1 MASPTTCP
9 TNVYDI
15 TSYSYDYA
23 WEEGNVLLYREGRY
37 KDTYQSSKN
46 GGANTFRYLSI
57 TPDEDDSTLFH
68 IWACVGGSA
77 HNHSGYYITRI
88 EGMTNYYSFI
98 FAPYNKQISTAK
110 NNFVLANN
118 LMGIEIFQSSD
129 QLKHYFHPTYTT
141 SSSYDTR
148 KLADQFT
155 IEKWEFQL
163 SQKLIKDGYKYKY
176 DQESLIDSY
185 ASFYDYTKLSATSS
199 GFYKPTFDCMGASEF
214 TGLQPFEIIDFEAN
228 EAIAKLGMVGE
239 TLYINNPDVI
249 FGKQENAFDLIN
261 KEIFERQ
268 YDVFGYETLKKRVP
282 WGPYYTDTTSPYGTD
297 FAWALEG
304 SERIARDRLLRAVG
318 VTHKNTTASGAR
330 AFLICVP
337 VCKIQLIPQAMK
349 ASHKLYFYSHVSVNK
364 WSWST
369 NASSTTDYSNHYP
382 CVYLPTTD
390 NLTKTYSNLYAGNP
404 AGYSMRLSF
413 PHTLSL
419 NYQAPRHL
427 LESIYTAYYRGTK
440 MKKQILPKPC
450 ICHCDNVAFPL
461 SSQKTTEV
469 STATSYQYALTF
481 EVIKVSKALE
491 TEDNSTT
498 PTFIFTDEASLELPY
513 SDDTSNPQWEK
524 EFKIYT
530 NADTLAFSTSDDSGN
545 LQIPVEQY
553 TSNVLVYDST
563 RSTLDAETA
572 KTSIA
577 KVTSTESATT
587 MSANLSNIN
596 ETSGEG
602 YDFTKIEILEVL
614 SLTELEVDNKL
625 RLISDSTSK
634 APTPTIKTTFWDDLV
649 ADFLDN
655 ITDSDYEKY
664 YCLDEESLNTLQD
677 QLAGVSIDV
686 DDYIFSDLNDVSG
699 VLFTLK
705 PSVALGFTNQHQILS
720 KDDVVL
726 KVKFAKVYTLAST
739 QLSEEV
745 TPTFEDKDTWC
756 YDGVN
761 KKYRNVHLLGVKP
774 TMSKCVIA

>member
-15 TSYSYDYA
+15 TSYNYTWNKDDGALLMSQGASRDGGNGYALIRTRCKSYIILT
-23 WEEGNVLLYREGRY
+23 W
-37 KDTYQSSKN
+37 
-46 GGANTFRYLSI
+46 
-57 TPDEDDSTLFH
+57 DEDDDTLLH
-68 IWACVGGSA
+68 VWGGIGPNEDCGA
-77 HNHSGYYITRI
+77 PNGYYANMSVNSHYCDYPI
-88 EGMTNYYSFI
+88 I

-110 NNFVLANN
+110 NNFYIDNNVLCLHTFRVSTN
-118 LMGIEIFQSSD
+118 LFSYVNGSYMRNSSA
-129 QLKHYFHPTYTT
+129 
-141 SSSYDTR
+141 DTR
-148 KLADQFT
+148 KKAVYFGANEYSYSIDQR
-155 IEKWEFQL
+155 
-163 SQKLIKDGYKYKY
+163 LIKDGYKYKY

-228 EAIAKLGMVGE
+228 DWIEKMELVGK
-239 TLYINNPDVI
+239 TFYIYNSELTWGSQTRAMDYLNH
-249 FGKQENAFDLIN
+249 EYFDWMCDL
-261 KEIFERQ
+261 
-268 YDVFGYETLKKRVP
+268 FGYETLLKRAPFGQANLESSGMTLVQVDP
-282 WGPYYTDTTSPYGTD
+282 TSESAKY
-297 FAWALEG
+297 
-304 SERIARDRLLRAVG
+304 LLRAAYSGSVNTS
-318 VTHKNTTASGAR
+318 THYVPTPLLNY
-330 AFLICVP
+330 LIVHP
-337 VCKIQLIPQAMK
+337 VCKIQFIPQAMK
-349 ASHKLYFYSHVSVNK
+349 TSHKLYFFFNATKRS
-364 WSWST
+364 WSWS
-369 NASSTTDYSNHYP
+369 SNGTAGTFADP
-382 CVYLPTTD
+382 NQPTF
-390 NLTKTYSNLYAGNP
+390 TKGSNSAIGVNGRAY
-404 AGYSMRLSF
+404 GYSLQLSF

-450 ICHCDNVAFPL
+450 ICHCDSVAFPL

-530 NADTLAFSTSDDSGN
+530 NADTLAFSTSDDNGN

-563 RSTLDAETA
+563 RGSLDAETA

-577 KVTSTESATT
+577 KVTSAESTTT
-587 MSANLSNIN
+587 MSAELSNIN

-634 APTPTIKTTFWDDLV
+634 APTPTIKETFWDDLV
-649 ADFLDN
+649 ADFLNN

-677 QLAGVSIDV
+677 QLAGISIDV

-720 KDDVVL
+720 KDNVVL

-745 TPTFEDKDTWC
+745 TPTFENKDTWC